1 MKTSLYVLAGACAL
15 CAFIAGGCASPDAP
29 KEAEQSLAK
38 RAIDRG
44 SDIEVD
50 SNINQINQALM
61 MIKQDSGPPATLDEA
76 KRAVKVPDQMWTDS
90 VSGKPLVYDVASGT
104 VHREGV
110 AAGGAPTDGA
120 KNVTGG
126 IKIPGGAV
134 GGGGALQ

>member
-1 MKTSLYVLAGACAL
+1 MKNLLPLLAVAAL
-15 CAFIAGGCASPDAP
+15 WAGGCASPDAP
-29 KEAEQSLAK
+29 QEAEQSLAK
-38 RAIDRG
+38 RAVDRG

-61 MIKQDSGPPATLDEA
+61 MIKQEGNGAPATLEEA
-76 KRAVKVPDQMWTDS
+76 KRAAKVPNEMWTDS
-90 VSGKPLVYDVASGT
+90 VSGKPLVYDAATGT

-126 IKIPGGAV
+126 IVVPDGV
-134 GGGGALQ
+134 GGGGSPQD

>member
-1 MKTSLYVLAGACAL
+1 MKNTLYALAFAGAL
-15 CAFIAGGCASPDAP
+15 IGGCASPDAP

-38 RAIDRG
+38 RAVDRG
-44 SDIEVD
+44 TDIEVD

-61 MIKQDSGPPATLDEA
+61 MIKQEGSAPATLDEA
-76 KRAVKVPDQMWTDS
+76 KRAVKVPDSMWMDS
-90 VSGKPLVYDVASGT
+90 VSGKPLVYDAPTGT

-126 IKIPGGAV
+126 IPVPGGE
-134 GGGGALQ
+134 

>member
-1 MKTSLYVLAGACAL
+1 MKNSLALVACACAL
-15 CAFIAGGCASPDAP
+15 AGITIGGCASPDAP

-38 RAIDRG
+38 RAVDRG

-61 MIKQDSGPPATLDEA
+61 MIKQDSGAPATLDEA
-76 KRAVKVPDQMWTDS
+76 KRAVKVPGEMWTDS
-90 VSGKPLVYDVASGT
+90 VSGKPLVYDAASGT

-110 AAGGAPTDGA
+110 APGGAPTDGA

-126 IKIPGGAV
+126 IKIPGG
-134 GGGGALQ
+134 GGY